1 MQITIDISK
10 ISKTVQRHLDFIS
23 NVTAEYS
30 FDLA

>member
-10 ISKTVQRHLDFIS
+10 ISKTAQRHLDFIS
-23 NVTAEYS
+23 NIPSEYS